1 VEGGVV
7 RPATPRALQK
17 RVTREQ
23 IVAAATKL
31 LSFRDPEHITVAVIA
46 AAAGASRSA
55 FYRHFHSE
63 HEALSSALASMIDE
77 LIRDLP
83 PLAQPQN
90 LEEARG
96 LLRSWCEAFAQSIEQ
111 HAALKRALR
120 QDRSGRQRVRFD
132 LSCATQSAAEIL
144 SEFFRRIDDA
154 GLAPIDDPLTLARAI
169 QGVHVSS
176 CVATM
181 LTAPGH
187 ELQIPPHEDVQSLIE
202 RAVFGAQRRF
212 T

>member
-1 VEGGVV
+1 MGVAVVAYEVTKRIKGHDYRYTVEAYRDPVTQSRKTRWRYIGAVEGGVV

-144 SEFFRRIDDA
+144 SEFFRSR
-154 GLAPIDDPLTLARAI
+154 LLAR
-169 QGVHVSS
+169 S
-176 CVATM
+176 
-181 LTAPGH
+181 
-187 ELQIPPHEDVQSLIE
+187 
-202 RAVFGAQRRF
+202 RACM
-212 T
+212 